1 MTPNH
6 ALQRTRPSRSGCSP
20 RASRAGSLSL
30 GWIGVGTL
38 LSGII
43 ALAVFSLIVWW
54 RNRNADQDQD
64 ATDEDDVD
72 TMKQDLV
79 LWLGFASLLFSFL
92 TSIPA
97 LIIAARAR
105 PLATRAKIGAT
116 VAIVTLVANVVV
128 PIAIRLLRTD

>member
-1 MTPNH
+1 
-6 ALQRTRPSRSGCSP
+6 
-20 RASRAGSLSL
+20 
-30 GWIGVGTL
+30 VGTL